1 MVLKTLNE
9 AIQAAG
15 AGKRC
20 KILSVAVPEDSHTLD
35 AVLSAAED
43 GYITPILVGDKDKI
57 LKIARTEL
65 NAELEEVLIVDEK
78 DREAA
83 AAKAIELV
91 REDKADFL
99 MKGSINTAEIMRAVL
114 NKEHGLPHEKL
125 ITDIA
130 ITELPWYHKLL
141 FFADGGLVVYPT
153 LEQKAAMI
161 RLIVASMH
169 KLGYGDDIKVGI
181 LCAAETPSPKIQES
195 MDAVELKRMNQDG
208 EITGCIV
215 EGPISLD
222 LSMCPEVV
230 KAKHYTSPCAGDVDV
245 LIMPNLVTGN
255 VYSKSIEMLGAKPL
269 GIIMGA
275 KCPIVCVSRG
285 APTELKY
292 KAIVMAS
299 MLSVK

>member
-1 MVLKTLNE
+1 MVLKTIEE
-9 AIQAAG
+9 AIRAAS
-15 AGKRC
+15 AGKQR
-20 KILSVAVPEDSHTLD
+20 KVLSVAVPEDPHTLE
-35 AVLSAAED
+35 AVLRAARE
-43 GYITPILVGDKDKI
+43 GYVKPLLVGNRDKI
-57 LKIARTEL
+57 LEIVSNDLKTEI
-65 NAELEEVLIVDEK
+65 EDEWVIDK
-78 DREAA
+78 KNREEAA
-83 AAKAIELV
+83 DEAVALV
-91 REDKADFL
+91 RDGKADFL

-161 RLIVASMH
+161 RLIVDSMH
-169 KLGYGDDIKVGI
+169 RLGYGDHIKVGI
-181 LCAAETPSPKIQES
+181 LCVAETFSPKIQES
-195 MDAVELKRMNQDG
+195 VDAVELKRMNREG

-222 LSMCPEVV
+222 LAMKPDVAR
-230 KAKHYTSPCAGDVDV
+230 AKQYESPCAGDVDV

-255 VYSKSIEMLGAKPL
+255 VYSKSIEMLGAEPL
-269 GIIMGA
+269 GIITGA

-285 APTELKY
+285 APAELKY
-292 KAIVMAS
+292 KTIVMAS
-299 MLSVK
+299 MLA